1 MTQQEEDKHIFLG
14 IKPGNKLEN
23 EDPITEKEPIE
34 GFYVSLYDE
43 LKEKCDPVCFFKPYD
58 KVKVDIANDI
68 YDGILKN
75 EENIEE
81 LKHLR
86 LRAINELGVKFSTAK
101 LYADLVDICNP
112 DNFSRINYDNA
123 KLGLANKLFDQ
134 IKKHADDILALEKI
148 QEDASELIKEMQKRR
163 EKKNA
168 ENKIQT
174 DLKKLLDKRVDII
187 SEKENQ
193 TISVIIVSLLVA
205 LVACGISYDYIETLA
220 YILFICVIIGGAV
233 VLYQIRKGLDKHID
247 DIDNKIKILEQTKNI
262 ES

>member
-134 IKKHADDILALEKI
+134 IKKHAPHLLYEEHTLPLTEQKVTDSSNRFGYWIMVSETAE
-148 QEDASELIKEMQKRR
+148 ELIPYLPKEK
-163 EKKNA
+163 
-168 ENKIQT
+168 
-174 DLKKLLDKRVDII
+174 V
-187 SEKENQ
+187 
-193 TISVIIVSLLVA
+193 
-205 LVACGISYDYIETLA
+205 
-220 YILFICVIIGGAV
+220 
-233 VLYQIRKGLDKHID
+233 
-247 DIDNKIKILEQTKNI
+247 
-262 ES
+262 